1 MTKYSE
7 KVRLSAV
14 EAYFAGFGG
23 LKATADAHNVGVHS
37 LRAWVAAY
45 QTHGVAGIQSKAKK
59 AYDAKFKLHV
69 LERIRT
75 DGLSYR
81 QAGALFGVRRFDQI
95 GAWERAFQDKGL
107 AGLEPWHGQT
117 MKKKVKPPGPE
128 VPGDEDH
135 RSRQELLRE
144 IQQLQMENAY
154 LKKVDAL
161 VQERSRSARKKGR
174 LSCLN

>member
-1 MTKYSE
+1 MTRYSE
-7 KVRLSAV
+7 KVRLAAV
-14 EAYFAGFGG
+14 KAYFAGFGG
-23 LKATADAHNVGVHS
+23 LRATAEAHYVGVHS

-59 AYDAKFKLHV
+59 AYDAKFKLQV
-69 LERIRT
+69 LERIRS

-81 QAGALFGVRRFDQI
+81 QAGALFGVRRFDRI

-107 AGLEPWHGQT
+107 AGLEPWHGKT

-128 VPGDEDH
+128 DPAVEEH

-144 IQQLQMENAY
+144 IQQLRMENAY
-154 LKKVDAL
+154 LKKADAL
-161 VQERSRSARKKGR
+161 VQDRLRSAPKKGR
-174 LSCLN
+174 